1 MKKIYF
7 VRHGEAEGNV
17 TRIAQDEHTPLTENS
32 HNQAKVVADRVSKLT
47 IEKVY
52 VSSMVRALDTGTYIV
67 DKLGLSSVSSPLFRE
82 WTTPESVRGKRHD
95 SEEYSK
101 WFKALSKNYHDV
113 DWHYEDAEN
122 FSDLLKR
129 VEEATTLLE
138 EDKTNS
144 ILVVSHGKFLR
155 LLLAYV
161 LTGKNLTPETHLQI
175 AQATKV
181 SNTGITVFEVED
193 CIWTL
198 ITWNDHA
205 HFADN

>member
-17 TRIAQDEHTPLTENS
+17 TRIAQDEHTPLTENG
-32 HNQAKVVADRVSKLT
+32 HNQAKVVADRVAKLA

-52 VSSMVRALDTGTYIV
+52 VSSMVRAFDTGAYIV
-67 DKLGLSSVSSPLFRE
+67 DNLGISSVSSPLFRE
-82 WTTPESVRGKRHD
+82 WTTPESVRGKGHD

-101 WFKALSKNYHDV
+101 WSKALNENYHDV
-113 DWHYEDAEN
+113 NWRYEDAEN

-129 VEEATTLLE
+129 VEDATTLLE
-138 EDKTNS
+138 EDKS
-144 ILVVSHGKFLR
+144 DSLLVVSHGKFLR

-161 LTGKNLTPETHLQI
+161 LMGKNLTPQAHLQI
-175 AQATKV
+175 AQAVKV
-181 SNTGITVFEVED
+181 SNTGITVFEVENGE
-193 CIWTL
+193 WTL